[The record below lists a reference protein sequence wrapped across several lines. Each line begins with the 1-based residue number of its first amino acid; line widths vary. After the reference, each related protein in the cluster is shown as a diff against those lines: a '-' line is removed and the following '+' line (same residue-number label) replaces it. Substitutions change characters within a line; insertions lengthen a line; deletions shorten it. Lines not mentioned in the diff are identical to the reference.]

1 MTVFFVL
8 FGIKVCFPLSWI
20 LNDCQTMF
28 LFVSADPYFYWWHSF
43 SLKQI
48 HETNITITTSLS
60 CNFPRKFICKLF
72 LMLLPE
78 LLLVIMAFFLG
89 GTNRAKAI
97 LTFLVCLGEL
107 WWLMFLRDCLLHDR
121 HVLSDALDTFT
132 SFSFTLLKPS

>member
-89 GTNRAKAI
+89 GGGGRHSGHSLENKYNVYTLQGYNVCI
-97 LTFLVCLGEL
+97 FFMLLCVLTE
-107 WWLMFLRDCLLHDR
+107 
-121 HVLSDALDTFT
+121 
-132 SFSFTLLKPS
+132 